1 MKFFASIVLGLLLLM
16 FASSDVFAQNKKM
29 TIILLRHAEKDLS
42 DGGAENPDPVLS
54 AEGRQRAERLVETIK
69 KYKPRAIYSSNYRR
83 TRTTV
88 TPLADKTVRGYRLPI
103 QLYDHRKLD
112 EFVSRLLASNAR
124 TIVVAGHNTTTP
136 ALANLLVKQ
145 NKYKPLDESEY
156 NKIWII
162 EIKKGKAK
170 DKVIEY

>member
-1 MKFFASIVLGLLLLM
+1 MKIILSFLFALFLLTA
-16 FASSDVFAQNKKM
+16 ASGDVSAQNKKL

-54 AEGRQRAERLVETIK
+54 EEGRQRAERLVETIK
-69 KYKPRAIYSSNYRR
+69 KYKPRAIYSSNFKR
-83 TRTTV
+83 TRSTV

-103 QLYDHRKLD
+103 QLYNHRNLN
-112 EFVSRLLASNAR
+112 EFVERLLASNAK

-136 ALANLLVKQ
+136 ALANLLIKQ
-145 NKYKPLDESEY
+145 DKYKPLAETEY
-156 NKIWII
+156 DKIWII

-170 DKVIEY
+170 DKITVY

>member
-1 MKFFASIVLGLLLLM
+1 MKIIISFLFALFLLS
-16 FASSDVFAQNKKM
+16 FTGGDVFAQNKKM

-42 DGGAENPDPVLS
+42 GGAENPDPVLS
-54 AEGRQRAERLVETIK
+54 EEGKQRAERLIKTIK
-69 KYKPRAIYSSNYRR
+69 KYKPRALYSSNFQR
-83 TRTTV
+83 TRATV
-88 TPLADKTVRGYRLPI
+88 TPLAEKTVRGYRLQI

-112 EFVSRLLASNAR
+112 EFVGRLLATNEK
-124 TIVVAGHNTTTP
+124 TVVVSGHNTTTP

-145 NKYKPLDESEY
+145 NKYKTLDESEY

-162 EIKKGKAK
+162 EIKNGKVK

>member
-1 MKFFASIVLGLLLLM
+1 MKIVLSFFIGLFFLS
-16 FASSDVFAQNKKM
+16 FAATDVFAQNKKM

-42 DGGAENPDPVLS
+42 DGAENPDPFLS
-54 AEGRQRAERLVETIK
+54 AEGRQRAERLVKTIK
-69 KYKPRAIYSSNYRR
+69 KYKPRAIYSSNYIR
-83 TRTTV
+83 TRATV
-88 TPLADKTVRGYRLPI
+88 TPLAEKTIRGYRLQI

-112 EFVSRLLASNAR
+112 EFVNRLLATNAK

-145 NKYKPLDESEY
+145 NKYKALDESEY

-170 DKVIEY
+170 AKVIEY

>member
-16 FASSDVFAQNKKM
+16 FASSDVFAQNKKL

>member
-1 MKFFASIVLGLLLLM
+1 MKIIVFLLTGLFFLSFSGA
-16 FASSDVFAQNKKM
+16 DVFAQNKKL

-54 AEGRQRAERLVETIK
+54 AEGRARAERLVQTIK
-69 KYKPRAIYSSNYRR
+69 RYKPRAIYSSNYKR

-88 TPLADKTVRGYRLPI
+88 TPLADKTVSGYRLPI

-112 EFVSRLLASNAR
+112 EFVKILLASNAK

-145 NKYKPLDESEY
+145 DKYKPLSELEY
-156 NKIWII
+156 DKIWII

-170 DKVIEY
+170 DTVISY